1 MSTRELNFIS
11 GSTPCWSVMLAL
23 EVKGLNYTPVR
34 LDNSK
39 SEQKAPKFLAVNPR
53 GEVPVL
59 VNGNGSG
66 DGATFCETLSILT
79 YLDAAYPEPSL
90 FGDTPTETARVW
102 QSISEC
108 NSNLTNQVGDIS
120 RPLFRNKGGEF
131 TDQIALAAEK
141 MRAELALIESK
152 LMTKEYL
159 AGERL
164 SAADLIIYPIIMQ
177 LNRAAASDRDDTHTL
192 AIHPLAQCFPR
203 ISDWASRMEK
213 IPGYTNAYPP
223 HWKP

>member
-1 MSTRELNFIS
+1 
-11 GSTPCWSVMLAL
+11 MLAL

-39 SEQKAPKFLAVNPR
+39 SEHKAPKFLAVNPR

-90 FGDTPTETARVW
+90 FGDAPTETARVW

-108 NSNLTNQVGDIS
+108 NSNLTNQVGYIS

-141 MRAELALIESK
+141 MRTELALIESK

-159 AGERL
+159 AGDRL

-177 LNRAAASDRDDTHTL
+177 LDRAAASDRDYTHGWYDRLVATATSATAVSAPPPTTVAATSATASTARSTSAPTL
-192 AIHPLAQCFPR
+192 R
-203 ISDWASRMEK
+203 
-213 IPGYTNAYPP
+213 
-223 HWKP
+223 